1 MRVAILTHELFPHR
15 AKTAIGILRY
25 GDQTVAGVIDRELA
39 GTTTTDHSSLVPEVP
54 IVSSMDDVEAV
65 DALVIGVAPIGG
77 TFDES
82 WRPDVRTALERGCTV
97 ISGLHDFLGDDEEFA
112 ALAAAG
118 DAAIEDVRRPPD
130 DLTVSKGIADE
141 VDATVVLTVGT
152 DASIGKM
159 TTSVELVAAARER
172 GIDAALVPT
181 GQTGIMIEGWGL
193 PIDRVPVDF
202 VNGAVERMILDRGD
216 QHDLL
221 VVEGQGSINHPAY
234 SGLTCG
240 ILHGAQPDG
249 LILCTAAHRDAINGY
264 DSYPIP
270 PLAEVAEIYETVA
283 EPIRPTNVIGAAV
296 NTRYVDD
303 HDRAAEHVAAAE
315 EALSVPA
322 TDVVKFGADPL
333 VEAIE
338 RLA

>member
-1 MRVAILTHELFPHR
+1 MRVAILTHDLFPHR

-25 GDQTVAGVIDRELA
+25 GDQEVAGIIDRTLA
-39 GTTTTDHSSLVPEVP
+39 GTTTTAHTSLVPEVP
-54 IVSSMDDVEAV
+54 IVASMDDIDDV

-82 WRPDVRTALERGCTV
+82 WRADVRTALERGCTV
-97 ISGLHDFLGDDEEFA
+97 ISGLHDFLADDEEFA

-118 DAAIEDVRRPPD
+118 DASIDDVRRPPD
-130 DLTVSKGIADE
+130 DLTVSQGIANE

-172 GIDAALVPT
+172 GIDAALIPT

-202 VNGAVERMILDRGD
+202 VNGAVERMILEKGD
-216 QHDLL
+216 DHELL

-264 DSYPIP
+264 ESFSIP
-270 PLAEVAEIYETVA
+270 PVADVAAIYETVA
-283 EPIRPTNVIGAAV
+283 DPIRPTQIVGAAV
-296 NTRYVDD
+296 NTRYVDSQ
-303 HDRAAEHVAAAE
+303 DRAAEHVEATA

-322 TDVVKFGADPL
+322 TDVVKFGATPL
-333 VEAIE
+333 VDAVEG
-338 RLA
+338 LL